1 MVEVSTLNLLVG
13 LMIPLLVGLVTKEV
27 TSSGIKGLL
36 NALLSA
42 VAGVLTVVI
51 DNGGSWAFT
60 QDMITVGVNTFLI
73 SIAAYYGV
81 YKPTGASQKV
91 QETTSDFGI

>member
-1 MVEVSTLNLLVG
+1 MVDVSTLNLLVG
-13 LMIPLLVGLVTKEV
+13 AVIPLLVGLVTKEV

-42 VAGVLTVVI
+42 AAGVLTVMI
-51 DNGGSWAFT
+51 DNGGALGPV
-60 QDMITVGVNTFLI
+60 QEIITAGVNTFI
-73 SIAAYYGV
+73 VSITTYYGV

-91 QETTSDFGI
+91 QSKTKDFGV